1 MGLKGDGPRTSVRTK
16 TLKAEAEVFDN
27 GVQDGW
33 VLDDGATVAYH
44 GKKKPMA
51 VKAGKRPLIPV
62 GRGAFS
68 PALTD
73 RQRRRG
79 KVRTA
84 RAWGR
89 MNDMLEKTN
98 MTMEEFVAGL
108 TPEELVRGR
117 LKDKH
122 GGFSGRP
129 PAWVPHEFHRACMRE
144 LMKRGKDLW
153 QVNYLA
159 AIEAMT
165 QVASGKVKGATV
177 SDRLKAATFV
187 IERLEGKTPDVLVVH
202 DDAPWKMVI
211 DDIVAQ
217 VPDEQVEAARQ
228 ARNGLIGRELAD
240 VVDAEIVDDSE
251 ATTAPRQTA
260 PTRRRA
266 AARRV
271 GR

>member
-1 MGLKGDGPRTSVRTK
+1 M
-16 TLKAEAEVFDN
+16 FDN
-27 GVQDGW
+27 GVRDGW
-33 VLDDGATVAYH
+33 RLDDGTVVAYH
-44 GKKKPMA
+44 GATRRPIKT
-51 VKAGKRPLIPV
+51 GKRPSIKV

-68 PALTD
+68 GALTE

-89 MNDMLEKTN
+89 MQDMLEKTN
-98 MTMEEFVAGL
+98 MTMEEFVEGL

-117 LKDKH
+117 LKDKN

-144 LMKRGKDLW
+144 LMKRGKTLW

-187 IERLEGKTPDVLVVH
+187 IERLEGKTPEVVLIQ
-202 DDAPWKMVI
+202 DESPWQTI
-211 DDIVAQ
+211 ISDIVAQ
-217 VPDEQVEAARQ
+217 VPDEQIEAARQ

-240 VVDAEIVDDSE
+240 VVDAEVVPDDQ
-251 ATTAPRQTA
+251 ATTAPRQTP

-266 AARRV
+266 VARRAAR
-271 GR
+271 